1 MLRTLL
7 AALGLLLLA
16 VGPASAVPVDV
27 ELVLAIDVS
36 RSVDDEEAA
45 LQRDGYIRALNDPR
59 VIRAIQGGPH
69 RAISVAYVEWA
80 AYNYQKTVIDWTV
93 IKDPASAKAFTDE
106 LARAPRLA
114 WSWTSISGAIDYSA
128 RMFRDNGYEGARLV
142 IDISGDGVNNHGR
155 PVTDARDEA
164 VAQGIVI
171 NGLPIINERANFGR
185 PPPPDLDLYYE
196 RNVVGGPGANVIL
209 AQGFGSF
216 AEAILNKLI
225 KEIAGTAAATQFA
238 LVPAAEFE

>member
-128 RMFRDNGYEGARLV
+128 RMFRDNGY
-142 IDISGDGVNNHGR
+142 
-155 PVTDARDEA
+155 
-164 VAQGIVI
+164 
-171 NGLPIINERANFGR
+171 
-185 PPPPDLDLYYE
+185 
-196 RNVVGGPGANVIL
+196 
-209 AQGFGSF
+209 
-216 AEAILNKLI
+216 
-225 KEIAGTAAATQFA
+225 
-238 LVPAAEFE
+238 